1 MNPTQER
8 FESWAILEL
17 MGHQKMAGL
26 VTEANVA
33 GKGFLRIDVY
43 DAAGESVLFS
53 RMVNPDS
60 VYAIN
65 PVERSIALAVGADS
79 HRPVTCYEVSHL
91 LPPAPAPTPPFDTE
105 DENRD
110 EVWGSDEEWEE
121 HDEAQ
126 KKKWSTKDSPP
137 RTSSIF

>member
-1 MNPTQER
+1 MNQTQER
-8 FESWAILEL
+8 FETWAILEL

-43 DAAGESVLFS
+43 DAPGNEVLFT

-65 PVERSIALAVGADS
+65 PVEREIALAIGADS
-79 HRPVTCYEVSHL
+79 HKPVTRYEL
-91 LPPAPAPTPPFDTE
+91 RQLMPPAPAPLTPID
-105 DENRD
+105 DDDRD
-110 EVWGSDEEWEE
+110 EDWGSDEDWES
-121 HDEAQ
+121 AKASRPQ
-126 KKKWSTKDSPP
+126 
-137 RTSSIF
+137 RGGLF